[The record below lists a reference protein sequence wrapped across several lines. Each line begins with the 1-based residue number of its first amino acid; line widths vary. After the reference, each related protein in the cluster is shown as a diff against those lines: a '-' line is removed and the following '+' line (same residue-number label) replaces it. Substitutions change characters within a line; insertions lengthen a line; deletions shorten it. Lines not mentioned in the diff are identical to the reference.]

1 MEFFLFNWFSYAF
14 KGKSIESK
22 FKSVESKLNSIEI
35 TWNPEFKIMIQ
46 NYSRSYPSKP
56 FFLESLSNVWGWSP
70 PRTNQDLT
78 DSAMG
83 TLPSGHPSQLRLFW
97 KGTNT
102 QQSLFHEWYLYF
114 TYLYIM
120 YWYVLGKYLVV
131 IDILMIDSMNPI
143 YSSPQQKTPKK

>member
-1 MEFFLFNWFSYAF
+1 MLAFILLEWDLSLQKQRNESPCDVNRCKINWNQLEFFLSNWFSYAF

-46 NYSRSYPSKP
+46 NYSRSHPSKP

-114 TYLYIM
+114 T
-120 YWYVLGKYLVV
+120 
-131 IDILMIDSMNPI
+131 NI
-143 YSSPQQKTPKK
+143 YT